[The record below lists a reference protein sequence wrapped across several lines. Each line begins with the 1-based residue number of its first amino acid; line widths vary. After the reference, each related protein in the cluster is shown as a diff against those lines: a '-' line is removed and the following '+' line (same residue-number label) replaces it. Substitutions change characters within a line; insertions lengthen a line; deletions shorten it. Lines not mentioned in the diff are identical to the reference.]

1 MDGKAGVYFFIWI
14 NGITDS
20 IQKRYINQTEILS
33 VRPLQK
39 HSSMTLDRHFLTVFF
54 REDGLERFFGI
65 DKPPIHLLVRVI
77 CKEQYSVQV
86 YGHGIGV

>member
-1 MDGKAGVYFFIWI
+1 MDGKAGFYFFIWI

-65 DKPPIHLLVRVI
+65 DSRRYISWFVSSARNNILFRYMGM
-77 CKEQYSVQV
+77 E
-86 YGHGIGV
+86 